1 MDTIKLK
8 TTLTRSAGECMA
20 ALLLV
25 QPLLDVLSY
34 FMQNLGMTA
43 LTTALRTVL
52 LFAVSLYGFAIS
64 DRKRLYGLLWGVAG
78 GFWLLHM
85 LNCFRLG
92 YQDPV
97 GDAAEYLKLVQFP
110 LWTAVFLTFF
120 RQRPGLDLRASAL
133 LAGNFALILLV
144 IGLSYLT
151 GRPAYTY
158 DLPARDFQKGLLGWF
173 GVPNAQSAIV
183 SMLAPGLLLWAWRT
197 ERLWVFS
204 GACGLG
210 LGLLYFT
217 GTRLTYYSAVLV
229 VLGFLVLL
237 GLVVLGGGDWKR
249 ILLFC
254 APLALMLVLVLA
266 FRGQSVMAQ
275 RQALTAD
282 AYASYQAQTDRILG
296 EGWTY
301 QGGEPSQEELEKI
314 TRVYE
319 EIYTQKSVANTPL
332 LGGLLERFGVQRV
345 MEQYH
350 YSTEASTL
358 YNSRTKKLA
367 VMALTWREQDWITRI
382 FGFEYAKATINGVN
396 YDPENDF
403 PALPY
408 FYGYLGAA
416 LYLGFTAYFLLAV
429 LWGCVKNWRTLP
441 GFLTVELGAYSM
453 LYCLGLCSAQ
463 FSGQALR
470 KPSVTVY
477 LSLAA
482 AQMYWL
488 TRPNREGK
496 LFAKYRRR
504 SAVVMKQL

>member
-1 MDTIKLK
+1 
-8 TTLTRSAGECMA
+8 MA

-120 RQRPGLDLRASAL
+120 RQRPGLDLRAAAL

-210 LGLLYFT
+210 LGLQI
-217 GTRLTYYSAVLV
+217 GRAHV
-229 VLGFLVLL
+229 
-237 GLVVLGGGDWKR
+237 
-249 ILLFC
+249 
-254 APLALMLVLVLA
+254 
-266 FRGQSVMAQ
+266 
-275 RQALTAD
+275 
-282 AYASYQAQTDRILG
+282 
-296 EGWTY
+296 
-301 QGGEPSQEELEKI
+301 
-314 TRVYE
+314 
-319 EIYTQKSVANTPL
+319 
-332 LGGLLERFGVQRV
+332 
-345 MEQYH
+345 
-350 YSTEASTL
+350 
-358 YNSRTKKLA
+358 
-367 VMALTWREQDWITRI
+367 
-382 FGFEYAKATINGVN
+382 
-396 YDPENDF
+396 
-403 PALPY
+403 
-408 FYGYLGAA
+408 
-416 LYLGFTAYFLLAV
+416 
-429 LWGCVKNWRTLP
+429 
-441 GFLTVELGAYSM
+441 
-453 LYCLGLCSAQ
+453 
-463 FSGQALR
+463 
-470 KPSVTVY
+470 
-477 LSLAA
+477 
-482 AQMYWL
+482 
-488 TRPNREGK
+488 
-496 LFAKYRRR
+496 
-504 SAVVMKQL
+504 

>member
-8 TTLTRSAGECMA
+8 TTLARSAGECMA

-34 FMQNLGMTA
+34 FMQGLGMTA

-52 LFAVSLYGFAIS
+52 LFAVCAYGFAIS
-64 DRKRLYGLLWGVAG
+64 DRKKLYGLLWGAAG

-97 GDAAEYLKLVQFP
+97 GDAAEYLKLIQFP
-110 LWTAVFLTFF
+110 LWTAAFLTFF
-120 RQRPGLDLRASAL
+120 RQRPGLDLRAAGM
-133 LAGNFALILLV
+133 LAGNFALILLI

-151 GRPAYTY
+151 GMPAYTY
-158 DLPARDFQKGLLGWF
+158 DLPARGFQKGLLGWF

-204 GACGLG
+204 AACGLG

-217 GTRLTYYSAVLV
+217 GTRLTYYSSVLLA
-229 VLGFLVLL
+229 LGFLALL
-237 GLVVLGGGDWKR
+237 GLAALGGGDRKR
-249 ILLFC
+249 IPLFC
-254 APLALMLVLVLA
+254 APLAVMLVLVLA

-282 AYASYQAQTDRILG
+282 AYAEYQAQADRILG
-296 EGWTY
+296 EGWDY
-301 QGGEPSQEELEKI
+301 EGGEPSPAELEKI

-319 EIYTQKSVANTPL
+319 EVYTQRSVADTPL
-332 LGGLLERFGVQRV
+332 LGDLLERFGTQRV
-345 MEQYH
+345 MEH
-350 YSTEASTL
+350 YRYATDAATL

-382 FGFEYAKATINGVN
+382 FGFEYAKATINGTN

-416 LYLGFTAYFLLAV
+416 LYMGFTAYFLLAV
-429 LWGCVKNWRTLP
+429 LWGCLKNLRSLP

-488 TRPNREGK
+488 ARPNREGR
-496 LFAKYRRR
+496 LFARYDRRT
-504 SAVVMKQL
+504 AVTIKQL